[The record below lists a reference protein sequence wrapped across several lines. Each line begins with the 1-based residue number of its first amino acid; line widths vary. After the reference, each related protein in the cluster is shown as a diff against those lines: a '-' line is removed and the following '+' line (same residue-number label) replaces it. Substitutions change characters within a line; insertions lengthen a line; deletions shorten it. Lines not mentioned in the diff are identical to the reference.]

1 MRIYEINYIV
11 SGSSTEE
18 ELKSISE
25 KINGFI
31 TESSGKVEK
40 TAEPAKKSLGFRM
53 SGQKDIYFNSVIF
66 SMPQENIIEFEKKV
80 KGENNIS
87 RYNLLKRNKVISDSL
102 RKFPRRRS
110 KPLGPSDGLSFLESP
125 SPKEGKKE
133 ERARPKKVE
142 LKEIDQKIEE
152 ILSE

>member
-18 ELKSISE
+18 ELKTISE
-25 KINGFI
+25 KITGFI
-31 TESSGKVEK
+31 TESGGKVEK
-40 TAEPAKKSLGFRM
+40 ASEPAKKSLGFRM
-53 SGQKDIYFNSVIF
+53 SGLKDIYFTSVIF
-66 SMPQENIIEFEKKV
+66 SIPQENIVEFEKKI

-87 RYNLLKRNKVISDSL
+87 RYNLLKRNKVVSDSL

-110 KPLGPSDGLSFLESP
+110 KPFESSSGSSFLKSP
-125 SPKEGKKE
+125 SANENQKDEHTK
-133 ERARPKKVE
+133 PKKVE

-152 ILSE
+152 ILGE